1 MSGKNRAFALA
12 IATAALVGFCAPM
25 ASAAT
30 VQGPGSNTG
39 FNGDSILN
47 LSGNQLPINACN
59 NQIPIQGAGVQVPI
73 QSVTA
78 LLGLGNTGDTNTT
91 SNTEA
96 CTNTPTENNTSNT
109 NTAPTMGSNN
119 GGNGGSWGNDHN
131 CQCSG
136 GSSDPSSSDPSNTG
150 FNNDS
155 ILKVTGNQLPV
166 NFCNNQIPVQLIGAQ
181 VPAEGLL
188 AAVDALGTGNTNSAT
203 QAITCTNTPTENNT
217 TNLNT

>member
-30 VQGPGSNTG
+30 VQGGPNTG

-47 LSGNQLPINACN
+47 LSGNQLPINACG
-59 NQIPIQGAGVQVPI
+59 NQIPVQGIGAQVPLQNI
-73 QSVTA
+73 TA
-78 LLGLGNTGDTNTT
+78 LLGLGNTNDQQTT
-91 SNTEA
+91 SNTEG
-96 CTNTPTENNTSNT
+96 CTNTPTETNTSNT
-109 NTAPTMGSNN
+109 NTAPMGSDN
-119 GGNGGSWGNDHN
+119 GGNGGN
-131 CQCSG
+131 CDKCGDSNGSNG
-136 GSSDPSSSDPSNTG
+136 GSSWSDPNSNTG

-166 NFCNNQIPVQLIGAQ
+166 NVCHNQVPLQLIGAQ

-188 AAVDALGTGNTNSAT
+188 GALDALGSGNVQNAT
-203 QAITCTNTPTENNT
+203 QSLTCTNTPTETNT
-217 TNLNT
+217 SNLNT